1 VLFRMLLKYM
11 QLVLRLFDCRMWNVA
26 AMFCACISVEDKEC
40 TIEARRVT
48 FTANARTHA
57 V

>member
-1 VLFRMLLKYM
+1 VLRRMLLKCM
-11 QLVLRLFDCRMWNVA
+11 QLVLRLVVCRMWNVA
-26 AMFCACISVEDKEC
+26 VMVCTCISVEDKEC
-40 TIEARRVT
+40 TIEARHVT